1 MSKQAGKEIASVY
14 RRYRSFRWLVESLE
28 RSNPGCVIPP
38 LPAKDSLLWIQDD
51 MAEGVISRRKGLS
64 RFLQRILNHKI
75 LRFAD
80 DFIGF
85 ATDSVDV
92 RRGII
97 CRFLKQDRIERAWT
111 C

>member
-1 MSKQAGKEIASVY
+1 
-14 RRYRSFRWLVESLE
+14 
-28 RSNPGCVIPP
+28 
-38 LPAKDSLLWIQDD
+38 

-64 RFLQRILNHKI
+64 RFLLRILNHKI

-85 ATDSVDV
+85 ATDSAEVKDNYF
-92 RRGII
+92 
-97 CRFLKQDRIERAWT
+97 RFLKQDRIDKMWM